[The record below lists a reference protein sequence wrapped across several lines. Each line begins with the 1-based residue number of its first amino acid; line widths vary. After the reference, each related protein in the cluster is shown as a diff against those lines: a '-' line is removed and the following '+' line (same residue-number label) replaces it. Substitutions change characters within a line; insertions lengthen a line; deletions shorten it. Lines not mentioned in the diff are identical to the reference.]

1 MRDGYFVSFAS
12 FPFGSRE
19 TSGSKFGMIFNPCL
33 KESQCKT
40 VKESFSFL
48 FKSTALSATLPPL
61 LNNDQLTGP
70 CKLGDPALTSSS
82 SSGCDPGCLK
92 IIIVIV
98 FKNYQMDFTIC
109 SVRSNKDVQPEN
121 ATFQL
126 KVPWELTKLFS
137 PGKSGQELLLITSRC
152 SIPSLCN
159 WFIITIK

>member
-1 MRDGYFVSFAS
+1 MTTDHNDHHNDNLVRDGYFVSFAS

-40 VKESFSFL
+40 VCKNPRHCFSDP
-48 FKSTALSATLPPL
+48 APL

-109 SVRSNKDVQPEN
+109 SVRSNKDVQPAN

-126 KVPWELTKLFS
+126 QLP
-137 PGKSGQELLLITSRC
+137 
-152 SIPSLCN
+152 
-159 WFIITIK
+159 